1 MNRIAPIAALLL
13 GAGAAGCT
21 TMQGTVVS
29 FATVAQVVNEIQCQ
43 IWREI
48 AAANAQTLWSGY
60 RAKMAL
66 TVTVTNGA
74 YASAGVNAYLGGII
88 RIGPYVSG
96 ERNLVQIVE
105 IPEVAFNIAELGAL
119 DCTTPPEFQI
129 ANMSGSGIF
138 ASLFAFANGN
148 GGGGVGRISDTFS
161 VETSFGLWR
170 YGSVNVYSYGPFNFN
185 FNGGRST
192 SDVHSAI
199 IAFTRNTAGADAR
212 LNEVI
217 TEHRERAAEDNSSS
231 SSGLA

>member
-1 MNRIAPIAALLL
+1 MNRIAPIAALIL

-21 TMQGTVVS
+21 TMQGTPVS
-29 FATVAQVVNEIQCQ
+29 FATIAQVVNEIQCQ

-48 AAANAQTLWSGY
+48 AAANAQSLWSGY

-74 YASAGVNAYLGGII
+74 YASAGVGIELAGLV

-96 ERNLVQIVE
+96 DRDLRQIVE
-105 IPEVAFNIAELGAL
+105 IPEVSFNLSELGAL

-138 ASLFAFANGN
+138 ASVFSFASGG

-161 VETSFGLWR
+161 VSTMFGLWR
-170 YGSVNVYSYGPFNFN
+170 YGSVNVYSYGPFGGNFSAN
-185 FNGGRST
+185 RST
-192 SDVHSAI
+192 SDVHEAI
-199 IAFTRNTAGADAR
+199 IAFTRNTAGADNR
-212 LNEVI
+212 LNTVI
-217 TEHRERAAEDNSSS
+217 AEERERAADGSSS
-231 SSGLA
+231 SSS